1 MDVLYFSDIKPVMI
15 SIVIILNVTLNSLV
29 IAVIVRY
36 PQLREDRTTLFM
48 ISLTLSDLATGIT
61 SMPISALLCSS
72 AIPTVPHALR
82 HLPAINL
89 ICLRWFS
96 VASLHSLCWV
106 TVCKMVAIVRP
117 LQYEQLF
124 NKTRCYIIIA
134 VTWLI
139 GCLISTTG
147 SHLKATWKRSLCT
160 SIEEDKS
167 HFTTI
172 HRTIFVVAVAI
183 PLVVIAY
190 ATTRIFCAIV
200 RTHLQIT
207 AQVHSIGGDNVTVG
221 VTTPLTLRSLRSGRN
236 ILLICAAVLV
246 LTIPIVLYGV
256 TVGVWGI
263 KVVSPSYGFFAF
275 WISLCNTF
283 DNSLLYLVL
292 FRSIRRKTADLLSA
306 LCELCRKR

>member
-15 SIVIILNVTLNSLV
+15 SIIITLNVVINSLV

-48 ISLTLSDLATGIT
+48 VSLTLSDLAIGIT
-61 SMPISALLCSS
+61 SMPISAVLCSS

-96 VASLHSLCWV
+96 VASLQSLCWI

-117 LQYEQLF
+117 LQYEQLLS
-124 NKTRCYIIIA
+124 KTRCYIIIA
-134 VTWLI
+134 FTWLI
-139 GCLISTTG
+139 GCLIATTG
-147 SHLKATWKRSLCT
+147 SHQKATWKRSLCT
-160 SIEEDKS
+160 SVEE
-167 HFTTI
+167 FTTI
-172 HRTIFVVAVAI
+172 NKVMFIVALAV

-207 AQVHSIGGDNVTVG
+207 AQVRSIGGDNVTVG
-221 VTTPLTLRSLRSGRN
+221 VTTSLTLQSLRSGRN

-246 LTIPIVLYGV
+246 LTIPIVLYSAA
-256 TVGVWGI
+256 VGVWGHT
-263 KVVSPSYGFFAF
+263 VVSPSYGFFAF
-275 WISLCNTF
+275 LICLCNTF

-292 FRSIRRKTADLLSA
+292 FRSIRQKTADLLSA
-306 LCELCRKR
+306 LCELFRRR